1 VTDESEAEAQ
11 NLFPGKEVDSL
22 SHRHQIRLA
31 ALRRFISHNV
41 FIN

>member
-1 VTDESEAEAQ
+1 MTDESEAEAQ

-31 ALRRFISHNV
+31 ALRRLISHNV